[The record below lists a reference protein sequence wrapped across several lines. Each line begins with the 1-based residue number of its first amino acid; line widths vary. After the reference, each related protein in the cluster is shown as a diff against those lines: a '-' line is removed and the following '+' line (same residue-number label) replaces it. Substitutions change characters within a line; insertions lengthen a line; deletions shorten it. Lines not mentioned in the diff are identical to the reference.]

1 VLSTVFTETVFLKEN
16 FILLPILANS
26 IKLMLPELFLVTSLL
41 SLVIYGPVLANTS
54 RYNFPLLNRGLSWLS
69 ILILFLTFVLLLNN
83 PFVTI
88 PNSTIIFSGSFISD
102 NLSNYGKCAILLG
115 TISCLLISQEF
126 VDNLRLNFFEY
137 HLLILSAVLGL
148 LLLVSS
154 NDLISA
160 YLAIE
165 MQSLSFYVLAAFKR
179 NSAFSTE
186 AGLKYFILGA
196 FSSGLILFG
205 STYIYG
211 VTGSVNFEDIS
222 LILAGLEEGSA
233 SNSLEILKV
242 FILFIGVGL
251 LFKLAAAPFHMWSP
265 DVYEGAPTSTS
276 ALFAIV
282 PKIAVFIL
290 FFRLFHHSFYN
301 LIESWQI
308 ILGFCAACS
317 VIVGSFVALQQRKLK
332 RLIAYSAISHVGY
345 LLIAFIPGT
354 LEASQSLF
362 FYLFIYMITGVAIWT
377 LVLNMELHGK
387 NEKTLADLS
396 ALMRA
401 NGGLAITFSL
411 IIFSLAGVPPLA
423 GFYAKMHIFLAA
435 MQSSLYFLSIVA
447 VLSSVISTFY
457 YIRLIKILQFEKT
470 PRWVF
475 LNFSSQ
481 PASLVLGCSF
491 FLIIGLF
498 FEPHLLAHIA
508 AKMVY
513 L

>member
-1 VLSTVFTETVFLKEN
+1 VLSTVSETMFLKEN
-16 FILLPILANS
+16 FILLPALANS
-26 IKLMLPELFLVTSLL
+26 IKLMLPELFLVTALL

-69 ILILFLTFVLLLNN
+69 ILILFLTFILLLNN
-83 PFVTI
+83 PFVTV

-102 NLSNYGKCAILLG
+102 NLSHYGKCAILLG
-115 TISCLLISQEF
+115 TISCLLISQDF

-222 LILAGLEEGSA
+222 LILAGLEEGSN
-233 SNSLEILKV
+233 SNSLEILKI

-265 DVYEGAPTSTS
+265 DVYEGAPTSTT
-276 ALFAIV
+276 AIC
-282 PKIAVFIL
+282 
-290 FFRLFHHSFYN
+290 N
-301 LIESWQI
+301 
-308 ILGFCAACS
+308 CS
-317 VIVGSFVALQQRKLK
+317 
-332 RLIAYSAISHVGY
+332 
-345 LLIAFIPGT
+345 
-354 LEASQSLF
+354 
-362 FYLFIYMITGVAIWT
+362 
-377 LVLNMELHGK
+377 
-387 NEKTLADLS
+387 
-396 ALMRA
+396 
-401 NGGLAITFSL
+401 
-411 IIFSLAGVPPLA
+411 
-423 GFYAKMHIFLAA
+423 
-435 MQSSLYFLSIVA
+435 
-447 VLSSVISTFY
+447 
-457 YIRLIKILQFEKT
+457 
-470 PRWVF
+470 
-475 LNFSSQ
+475 
-481 PASLVLGCSF
+481 
-491 FLIIGLF
+491 
-498 FEPHLLAHIA
+498 
-508 AKMVY
+508 
-513 L
+513 